1 MADILKILS
10 ELDGVSGNEKNVR
23 EFIID
28 QIKTFADEISV
39 DTMGNIIALKRGKK
53 AEKSK
58 KIMAVCSTDEA
69 GMIVSGVTDAGYIKF
84 KLVGNIDER
93 VLVSKRVRVGENKV
107 KGVIGMKAIHL
118 QKRSEREN
126 TVAPSA
132 LFIDIGAKSKEDAL
146 KSVKLG
152 DYIAFD
158 TEFSALG
165 DCVKGK
171 ALDGRIGCFALIEAL
186 RESYDDDI
194 YACFTAQQEVGMRG
208 AQIAA
213 YAVKPDLAVILGS
226 AVAADTYGADK
237 TEYGASL
244 GKGAVLSFMD
254 ARAIFDKEIT
264 DKIADMAKKE
274 KIAVQP
280 KEGSVGSS
288 AGDGVILAGEG
299 TRAVMA
305 AIPCRYSHTPVC
317 VVNKDD
323 INALNALTIMIL
335 KKAGELI

>member
-1 MADILKILS
+1 MADTLKILS

-28 QIKTFADEISV
+28 QIKPFADEISV
-39 DTMGNIIALKRGKK
+39 DTMGNIIALKRGKN
-53 AEKSK
+53 AEKRK
-58 KIMAVCSTDEA
+58 KIMAVCSTDEP

-93 VLVSKRVRVGENKV
+93 VLVSKRVRVGESKV

-171 ALDGRIGCFALIEAL
+171 ALEGRIGCFALMEAL
-186 RESYDDDI
+186 KESCDDDI
-194 YACFTAQQEVGMRG
+194 YACFTSQLEVGMRG

-226 AVAADTYGADK
+226 AVAADTYGVDK
-237 TEYGASL
+237 TEQTVTL

-264 DKIADMAKKE
+264 DKITDMAKKE

-288 AGDGVILAGEG
+288 AGGGVILAGEG